1 MLIIYGAFIFL
12 RFHKKLN
19 VRNPTRLLV
28 ASRINVWVRNGWSCN
43 WNQVLNFQH
52 STSPNSQLA
61 SSVISNNAA
70 GYIWSC
76 CVEELVFIPV
86 EIKVRTHTV
95 NFHESEMVH
104 YMKVIKNSW
113 KLPIRNL
120 TITTKCNQEISIHII
135 HEVYLQ
141 EKARIKPVKILKS
154 RQSGYFIFSLK

>member
-76 CVEELVFIPV
+76 CLEELVFIPV
-86 EIKVRTHTV
+86 EIKVRTHSQ
-95 NFHESEMVH
+95 F
-104 YMKVIKNSW
+104 SW
-113 KLPIRNL
+113 KWNGALQEGNKNIWKVPIRNL
-120 TITTKCNQEISIHII
+120 MITTKCNQEISIHII

-141 EKARIKPVKILKS
+141 EKARIKPLKILKS